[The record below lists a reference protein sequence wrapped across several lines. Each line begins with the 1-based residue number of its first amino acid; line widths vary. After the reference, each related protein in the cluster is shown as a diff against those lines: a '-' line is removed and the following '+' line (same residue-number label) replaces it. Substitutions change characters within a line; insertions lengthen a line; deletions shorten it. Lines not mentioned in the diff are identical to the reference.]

1 MTRNE
6 VYPSRWLK
14 AADLS
19 PDGEQVTICK
29 VTVEEIGEE
38 REKKPIMSFD
48 NLDKELVVNLT
59 NWNSIEELT
68 GEQNSDKW
76 AGHVIKLVRVRVP
89 FGGKNVEAIRVEAAD
104 AKPRR
109 LLTKVKLVRKPAPV
123 PVEQENGEEES
134 VY

>member
-19 PDGEQVTICK
+19 PDGEQVTIRK

-38 REKKPIMSFD
+38 REEKPIMSFD
-48 NLDKELVVNLT
+48 ELDKELVVNVT
-59 NWNSIEELT
+59 NWDSIEELT
-68 GEQNSDKW
+68 GEHDSDKW

-109 LLTKVKLVRKPAPV
+109 HLPAKAKSDKAEPA
-123 PVEQENGEEES
+123 ELAFDL
-134 VY
+134 

>member
-19 PDGEQVTICK
+19 PDGEQVTIRK

-38 REKKPIMSFD
+38 REKKPIISFD
-48 NLDKELVVNLT
+48 EIDKALVVNVT
-59 NWNSIEELT
+59 NWDTIEGLT
-68 GEQNSDKW
+68 GEHDSDKW
-76 AGHVIKLVRVRVP
+76 TDHVIKLVRVRVP
-89 FGGKNVEAIRVEAAD
+89 FGGKNVEAIRVEPAD

-109 LLTKVKLVRKPAPV
+109 SLPAKAKQAELLAVSSFDL
-123 PVEQENGEEES
+123 
-134 VY
+134 